1 MRKLLEGKRDML
13 CVECE
18 KRIPLWD
25 RLEEL
30 FSSPEIREKVRQL
43 QEQSSRE
50 LSKENQERALVGDV
64 ISTVAL
70 AGQTCREFAV
80 SNKGVDM
87 EIEFNDDQGSPTGRR
102 LYLQLKSG
110 TDVTHWLTRRVPVML
125 VTRDATGEVRWIA
138 ATDRISLAK
147 DERFDVMSVRRWRDR
162 ILNPGGTQ

>member
-1 MRKLLEGKRDML
+1 
-13 CVECE
+13 
-18 KRIPLWD
+18 
-25 RLEEL
+25 
-30 FSSPEIREKVRQL
+30 
-43 QEQSSRE
+43 
-50 LSKENQERALVGDV
+50 
-64 ISTVAL
+64 
-70 AGQTCREFAV
+70 
-80 SNKGVDM
+80 M

-162 ILNPGGTQ
+162 ILNPGATQ

>member
-1 MRKLLEGKRDML
+1 MKANVTCFAWSARSASRFGIDLK
-13 CVECE
+13 
-18 KRIPLWD
+18 
-25 RLEEL
+25 
-30 FSSPEIREKVRQL
+30 S
-43 QEQSSRE
+43 SSRARRFAKKCASYRNNPPVSSARE
-50 LSKENQERALVGDV
+50 TQERALAGDV

-87 EIEFNDDQGSPTGRR
+87 EIEFNDDQGNPTGHR

-125 VTRDATGEVRWIA
+125 VTRDAAGEVRWIA
-138 ATDRISLAK
+138 ATDRISLTK

-162 ILNPGGTQ
+162 ILNPGTTQ